1 MIATMIARAVRLAQ
15 ASSPTT
21 SIALLVGVNLIPL
34 AGVLVWGW
42 NIATLLVLYWIENG
56 IVGVLNVPKML
67 LARGDSAP
75 AAPIPSANRL
85 AGDGPAARVGLV
97 LFFLAHYGIFWL
109 VHGVFVLTLTTFAGQ
124 MVEPSFPGPAF
135 PPDVLPGQVD
145 ALGRAVAAGPDLSA
159 VAWGA
164 LALAI
169 SHGTSFVVNFLG
181 RREYLAVSPLRQM
194 AAPYGRVV
202 ILHLAILLGA
212 FVSLAIG
219 SPIGAV
225 IVLVILKTAVDLAL
239 HVREHDGVAAR
250 PRPA

>member
-1 MIATMIARAVRLAQ
+1 MIARAVRLAQ

-34 AGVLVWGW
+34 AGVLFWGW

-239 HVREHDGVAAR
+239 HVRDHDGVAAR